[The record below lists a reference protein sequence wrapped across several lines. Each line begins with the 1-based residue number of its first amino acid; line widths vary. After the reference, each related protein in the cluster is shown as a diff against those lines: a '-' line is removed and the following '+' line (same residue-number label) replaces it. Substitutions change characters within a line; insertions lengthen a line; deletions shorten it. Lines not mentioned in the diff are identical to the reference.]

1 MHLWRWFRRHV
12 LDPGM
17 RTFTQFGVD
26 DGYLLAAG
34 VAYYVGLS
42 LFPMIWVLMSV
53 IGAVLRFTHLG
64 QVPADQPAVRD
75 RYARLLL
82 RATQARVLLSD
93 TLEAIAAGR
102 EDATLRILQV
112 KAVAAE
118 AAGSVADGVMR
129 LCGGSAFRPSS
140 SIQRIA
146 LAGSRPRHCRLPAP

>member
-1 MHLWRWFRRHV
+1 M
-12 LDPGM
+12 
-17 RTFTQFGVD
+17 
-26 DGYLLAAG
+26 
-34 VAYYVGLS
+34 
-42 LFPMIWVLMSV
+42 
-53 IGAVLRFTHLG
+53 
-64 QVPADQPAVRD
+64 PADQPAVRD

-129 LCGGSAFRPSS
+129 LCGGSAFRRELGVERRFRDSLAARVMAPTTE
-140 SIQRIA
+140 A
-146 LAGSRPRHCRLPAP
+146 LHDFTARAALGLPLFEETP